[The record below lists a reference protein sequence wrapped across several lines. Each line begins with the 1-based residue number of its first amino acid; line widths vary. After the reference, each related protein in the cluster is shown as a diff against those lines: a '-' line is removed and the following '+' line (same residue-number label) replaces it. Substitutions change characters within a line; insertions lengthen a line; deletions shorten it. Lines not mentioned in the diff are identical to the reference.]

1 MHLAEHVG
9 YTFATSKESNRR
21 QPIFETAGA
30 PQLGS
35 GDRIKF
41 SSMVSSTR
49 SIPILQAW
57 FDGGN
62 LAWRVGY
69 TFPLYACKPLAR
81 PLF

>member
-35 GDRIKF
+35 GRPDQ
-41 SSMVSSTR
+41 
-49 SIPILQAW
+49 ILIYGQLNKINTDFA
-57 FDGGN
+57 G
-62 LAWRVGY
+62 LV
-69 TFPLYACKPLAR
+69 
-81 PLF
+81 